1 VLKDFLQEH
10 GTEVN
15 NVLFDDWTIEKEKAW
30 AREEGI
36 EVGREEG
43 RYAQATDVLAYIN
56 AGGTIDGLRERLSR
70 SVSVGSLPA
79 SS

>member
-30 AREEGI
+30 AREEG
-36 EVGREEG
+36 
-43 RYAQATDVLAYIN
+43 RYAQAADVLAYIN

-70 SVSVGSLPA
+70 SVSVGSGQ
-79 SS
+79 